1 MRKTIATY
9 IILCVVGAISAKA
22 QNDYSSILK
31 DVETNNIELQALRAK
46 LQAQQI
52 ENNAANNLENL
63 SVEGSYSWGNQVQM
77 GPKKTLSVA
86 QPFDFPT
93 VYAVRG
99 KLMKITNSNLELH
112 YSTERMNILLEAKK
126 LCVEITY
133 YNSLIQLYDQRLAAT
148 KTIADNYNKKMEA
161 GKANILEV
169 NKAELNLASL
179 QSECDKAVAER
190 QNLLVALVAMNGGK
204 AVAINNVG
212 YEKVSLPTD
221 FETWYK
227 EVENKNPILLH
238 AQGLVDVN
246 KQQLKLTKNQWLPQ
260 LHVGYV
266 NETVVDESYQGVA
279 VGLSLPLWNNKNKV
293 KQSKAQL
300 LTSEVILDGTRNEC
314 YNTYKPLY
322 NQSQTL
328 QQNADKLASTLS
340 RCNSEA
346 LLQKALDAGEIS
358 LLEYLL
364 EIEFYQ
370 QAAINTLA
378 AQRDAQMALAEL
390 FAIDL

>member
-1 MRKTIATY
+1 MRKTIITY
-9 IILCVVGAISAKA
+9 VILCVVGTISAKA

-31 DVETNNIELQALRAK
+31 DVETNNIELQALRAE

-52 ENNAANNLENL
+52 ENNAANKLENL
-63 SVEGSYSWGNQVQM
+63 SVEGSYSWGNHVQM

-112 YSTERMNILLEAKK
+112 YSAERMNILLEAKK

-133 YNSLIQLYDQRLAAT
+133 YNSLIQLYNQRLDAA

-169 NKAELNLASL
+169 NKAELNLTSL
-179 QSECDKAVAER
+179 QSEYDKAVAER
-190 QNLLVALVAMNGGK
+190 QNLLVALAGMNGGK

-212 YEKVSLPTD
+212 YEKVSLPAN

-279 VGLSLPLWNNKNKV
+279 VGLSLPLWNNKSKV

-300 LTSEVILDGTRNEC
+300 QTSEAILDGTRNEC
-314 YNTYKPLY
+314 YNTYKTLY

>member
-1 MRKTIATY
+1 MRKTIITY
-9 IILCVVGAISAKA
+9 VILCVVGTISAKA

-31 DVETNNIELQALRAK
+31 DVETNNIELQALRAE

-63 SVEGSYSWGNQVQM
+63 SVEGSYSWGNHVQM

-112 YSTERMNILLEAKK
+112 YSAERMNILLEAKK

-133 YNSLIQLYDQRLAAT
+133 YNSLIQLYNQRLDAA

-179 QSECDKAVAER
+179 QSEYDKAVAER
-190 QNLLVALVAMNGGK
+190 QNLLVALAGMNGGK
-204 AVAINNVG
+204 TVAINNVG
-212 YEKVSLPTD
+212 YEKASLPAN

-279 VGLSLPLWNNKNKV
+279 VGLSLPLWNNKSKV

-300 LTSEVILDGTRNEC
+300 QTSEAILDGTRNEC
-314 YNTYKPLY
+314 YNTYKTLY

>member
-31 DVETNNIELQALRAK
+31 DVETNNIELQALRAE

-63 SVEGSYSWGNQVQM
+63 SVEGSYSWGNHVQM
-77 GPKKTLSVA
+77 GPKKTMSVA

-99 KLMKITNSNLELH
+99 KLTKITNSNLELH
-112 YSTERMNILLEAKK
+112 YSVERMNILLEAKK

-133 YNSLIQLYDQRLAAT
+133 YNSLIQLYDQRLDAA

-179 QSECDKAVAER
+179 QSEYDKAVAER
-190 QNLLVALVAMNGGK
+190 QNLLVALTGMNGGK

-212 YEKVSLPTD
+212 YEKVSLPAN

-279 VGLSLPLWNNKNKV
+279 VGLSLPLWNNKSKV

-300 LTSEVILDGTRNEC
+300 QTSEAILDGTRNEC
-314 YNTYKPLY
+314 YNTYKTLY

>member
-1 MRKTIATY
+1 MRKTIITY
-9 IILCVVGAISAKA
+9 VILCVVGTISAKA

-31 DVETNNIELQALRAK
+31 DVETNNIELQALRAE

-63 SVEGSYSWGNQVQM
+63 SVEGSYSWGNHVQM

-112 YSTERMNILLEAKK
+112 YSAERMNILLEAKK

-133 YNSLIQLYDQRLAAT
+133 YNSLIQLYNQRLDAA

-179 QSECDKAVAER
+179 QSEYDKAVAER
-190 QNLLVALVAMNGGK
+190 QNLLVALAGMNGGK
-204 AVAINNVG
+204 TVAINNVG
-212 YEKVSLPTD
+212 YEKASLPAN

-293 KQSKAQL
+293 KLSKAQL

-314 YNTYKPLY
+314 YNTYKTLY

>member
-1 MRKTIATY
+1 MRKTIITY
-9 IILCVVGAISAKA
+9 VILCVVGTISAKA

-31 DVETNNIELQALRAK
+31 DVETNNIELQALRAE

-63 SVEGSYSWGNQVQM
+63 SVEGSYSWGNHVQM

-112 YSTERMNILLEAKK
+112 YSAERMNILLEAKK

-133 YNSLIQLYDQRLAAT
+133 YNSLIQLYNQRLDAA

-179 QSECDKAVAER
+179 QSEYDKAVAER
-190 QNLLVALVAMNGGK
+190 QNLLVALASMNGGK

-212 YEKVSLPTD
+212 YEKVSLPAN

-300 LTSEVILDGTRNEC
+300 QTSEAILDGTRNEC
-314 YNTYKPLY
+314 YNTYKTLY

-378 AQRDAQMALAEL
+378 AQRDAQMALSEL

>member
-1 MRKTIATY
+1 
-9 IILCVVGAISAKA
+9 
-22 QNDYSSILK
+22 
-31 DVETNNIELQALRAK
+31 
-46 LQAQQI
+46 
-52 ENNAANNLENL
+52 
-63 SVEGSYSWGNQVQM
+63 
-77 GPKKTLSVA
+77 
-86 QPFDFPT
+86 
-93 VYAVRG
+93 
-99 KLMKITNSNLELH
+99 
-112 YSTERMNILLEAKK
+112 
-126 LCVEITY
+126 VEITY
-133 YNSLIQLYDQRLAAT
+133 YNSLIQLYNQRLDAA
-148 KTIADNYNKKMEA
+148 KTIADNYSKKMEA

-179 QSECDKAVAER
+179 QSEHDKAVAER
-190 QNLLVALVAMNGGK
+190 QNLLAALAAMNGGK
-204 AVAINNVG
+204 AIAINNVG

-227 EVENKNPILLH
+227 EVENKNPVLLH

-266 NETVVDESYQGVA
+266 NETVVDESFQGVA
-279 VGLSLPLWNNKNKV
+279 VGLSLPLWNNSSKV

-300 LTSEVILDGTRNEC
+300 LTSETMLNGTRNEC
-314 YNTYKPLY
+314 YNTYKTLY
-322 NQSQTL
+322 NQSLTL
-328 QQNADKLASTLS
+328 QQNADKLAATLL

-390 FAIDL
+390 FAMDL

>member
-1 MRKTIATY
+1 
-9 IILCVVGAISAKA
+9 
-22 QNDYSSILK
+22 
-31 DVETNNIELQALRAK
+31 
-46 LQAQQI
+46 
-52 ENNAANNLENL
+52 
-63 SVEGSYSWGNQVQM
+63 
-77 GPKKTLSVA
+77 
-86 QPFDFPT
+86 
-93 VYAVRG
+93 
-99 KLMKITNSNLELH
+99 
-112 YSTERMNILLEAKK
+112 
-126 LCVEITY
+126 
-133 YNSLIQLYDQRLAAT
+133 
-148 KTIADNYNKKMEA
+148 MEA

-179 QSECDKAVAER
+179 QSEYDKAVAER
-190 QNLLVALVAMNGGK
+190 QNLLVTLAGMNGGK

-212 YEKVSLPTD
+212 YEKVSLPAN

-300 LTSEVILDGTRNEC
+300 QTSEAILDGTRNEC
-314 YNTYKPLY
+314 YNTYKTLY

-390 FAIDL
+390 FAMNL

>member
-1 MRKTIATY
+1 MRKTIITY
-9 IILCVVGAISAKA
+9 VILCVVGTISAKA

-31 DVETNNIELQALRAK
+31 DVETNNIELQALRAE

-63 SVEGSYSWGNQVQM
+63 SVEGSYSWGNHVQM

-112 YSTERMNILLEAKK
+112 YSAERMNILLEAKK

-133 YNSLIQLYDQRLAAT
+133 YNSLIQLYNQRLDAA

-179 QSECDKAVAER
+179 QSEYDKAVAER
-190 QNLLVALVAMNGGK
+190 QNLLVALTGMNGGK

-212 YEKVSLPTD
+212 YEKASLPAN

-279 VGLSLPLWNNKNKV
+279 VGLSLPLWNNKSKV

-300 LTSEVILDGTRNEC
+300 QTSEAILDGTRNEC
-314 YNTYKPLY
+314 YNTYKTLY

>member
-1 MRKTIATY
+1 MRKTVVIY
-9 IILCVVGAISAKA
+9 ILCMIGTILAEA
-22 QNDYSSILK
+22 QNDYSSVLK
-31 DVETNNIELQALRAK
+31 NIETNNIELQTLRAE

-63 SVEGSYSWGNQVQM
+63 SVEGSYSWGNKPQM

-93 VYAVRG
+93 VYAMRG
-99 KLMKITNSNLELH
+99 KLMKMTNSNLELH
-112 YSTERMNILLEAKK
+112 YSAERLNILLEAKK

-133 YNSLIQLYDQRLAAT
+133 YNSLIQLYNQRLDAA
-148 KTIADNYNKKMEA
+148 KTIADNYSKKMEA

-169 NKAELNLASL
+169 NKAELNLATL
-179 QSECDKAVAER
+179 QSEHDKAVAER
-190 QNLLVALVAMNGGK
+190 QNLLVALAAMNGGK
-204 AVAINNVG
+204 TVAITNVG

-227 EVENKNPILLH
+227 EVENKNPVLLH

-266 NETVVDESYQGVA
+266 NETVVDESFQGVA
-279 VGLSLPLWNNKNKV
+279 VGLSLPLWNNSSKV

-300 LTSEVILDGTRNEC
+300 LMSETMLDGTRNEC
-314 YNTYKPLY
+314 YNTYKTLY
-322 NQSQTL
+322 NQSLTL
-328 QQNADKLASTLS
+328 QQNADKLAATLS

-370 QAAINTLA
+370 QAAINALA

-390 FAIDL
+390 FAMDL

>member
-1 MRKTIATY
+1 MKKTVIIY
-9 IILCVVGAISAKA
+9 VILCMIGTVSAKA
-22 QNDYSSILK
+22 QNDYSLVLK
-31 DVETNNIELQALRAK
+31 EIETNNIELQALRAE

-63 SVEGSYSWGNQVQM
+63 SVEGSYSWGNQPQM

-93 VYAVRG
+93 VYAMRG
-99 KLMKITNSNLELH
+99 KLMKMTNSNLELH
-112 YSTERMNILLEAKK
+112 YSAERLNVLLEAKK

-133 YNSLIQLYDQRLAAT
+133 YNSLIQLYDQRLEAA

-179 QSECDKAVAER
+179 QSEHDKAVTER
-190 QNLLVALVAMNGGK
+190 QNLIVALEAMNGGK

-212 YEKVSLPTD
+212 YEKVSLPAD

-227 EVENKNPILLH
+227 EVEHKNPVLLH

-246 KQQLKLTKNQWLPQ
+246 KQQLKLSKNQWLPQ

-266 NETVVDESYQGVA
+266 NETVVDESFQGVA
-279 VGLSLPLWNNKNKV
+279 VGLSLPLWNNSSKV

-300 LTSEVILDGTRNEC
+300 LTSETMLSGTRNEC
-314 YNTYKPLY
+314 YNTYKSLY
-322 NQSQTL
+322 NQSLTL
-328 QQNADKLASTLS
+328 QQNADKLAVTLS
-340 RCNSEA
+340 YCNSEA

-370 QAAINTLA
+370 QAAIDTLT

>member
-1 MRKTIATY
+1 MRKTIITY
-9 IILCVVGAISAKA
+9 VILCVVGTISAKA

-31 DVETNNIELQALRAK
+31 DVETNNIELQALRAE

-63 SVEGSYSWGNQVQM
+63 SVEGSYSWGNHVQM

-99 KLMKITNSNLELH
+99 KLMKITNSNFELH
-112 YSTERMNILLEAKK
+112 YSAERMNILLEAKK

-133 YNSLIQLYDQRLAAT
+133 YNSLIQLYNQRLDAA

-179 QSECDKAVAER
+179 QSEYDKAVAER
-190 QNLLVALVAMNGGK
+190 QNLLVALASMNGGK

-212 YEKVSLPTD
+212 YEKVSLPAN

-300 LTSEVILDGTRNEC
+300 QTSEAILDGTRNEC
-314 YNTYKPLY
+314 YNTYKTLY

>member
-1 MRKTIATY
+1 MRKTIITY
-9 IILCVVGAISAKA
+9 VILCVAGTISAKA

-31 DVETNNIELQALRAK
+31 DVETNNIELQALRAE

-63 SVEGSYSWGNQVQM
+63 SVEGSYSWGNHVQM

-112 YSTERMNILLEAKK
+112 YSAERMNILLEAKK

-133 YNSLIQLYDQRLAAT
+133 YNSLIQLYNQRLDAA

-179 QSECDKAVAER
+179 QSEYDKAVAER
-190 QNLLVALVAMNGGK
+190 QNLLVALAGMNGGK

-212 YEKVSLPTD
+212 YEKVSLPAN

-279 VGLSLPLWNNKNKV
+279 VGLSLPLWNNKSKV

-300 LTSEVILDGTRNEC
+300 QTSEAILDGTRNEC
-314 YNTYKPLY
+314 YNTYKTLY

>member
-1 MRKTIATY
+1 MKKTVIIY
-9 IILCVVGAISAKA
+9 VILCMIGTVSAKA
-22 QNDYSSILK
+22 QNDYSLVLK
-31 DVETNNIELQALRAK
+31 EIETNNIELQALRAE

-63 SVEGSYSWGNQVQM
+63 SVEGSYSWGNQPQM

-93 VYAVRG
+93 VYAMRG
-99 KLMKITNSNLELH
+99 KLMKMTNSNLELH
-112 YSTERMNILLEAKK
+112 YSVERLNVLLEAKK

-133 YNSLIQLYDQRLAAT
+133 YNSLIQLYDQRLEAA

-179 QSECDKAVAER
+179 QSEHDKAVTER
-190 QNLLVALVAMNGGK
+190 QNLIVALEAMNGGK

-212 YEKVSLPTD
+212 YEKVSLPAD

-227 EVENKNPILLH
+227 EVEHKNPVLLH
-238 AQGLVDVN
+238 AQGMVDVN
-246 KQQLKLTKNQWLPQ
+246 KQQLKLSKNQWLPQ

-266 NETVVDESYQGVA
+266 NETVVDESFQGVA
-279 VGLSLPLWNNKNKV
+279 VGLSLPLWNNSSKV

-300 LTSEVILDGTRNEC
+300 LTSETMLSGTRNEC
-314 YNTYKPLY
+314 YNTYKSLY
-322 NQSQTL
+322 NQSLTL
-328 QQNADKLASTLS
+328 QQNADKLAVTLS
-340 RCNSEA
+340 YCNSEA

-370 QAAINTLA
+370 QAAIDTLT

>member
-1 MRKTIATY
+1 MRKTIITY
-9 IILCVVGAISAKA
+9 VILCVVGTISAKA

-31 DVETNNIELQALRAK
+31 DVETNNIELQALRAE

-63 SVEGSYSWGNQVQM
+63 SVEGSYSWGNHVQM

-112 YSTERMNILLEAKK
+112 YSAERMNILLEAKK

-133 YNSLIQLYDQRLAAT
+133 YNSLIQLYNQRLDAA

-179 QSECDKAVAER
+179 QSEYDKAVAER
-190 QNLLVALVAMNGGK
+190 QNLLVALTGMNGGK

-212 YEKVSLPTD
+212 YEKASLPAN

-300 LTSEVILDGTRNEC
+300 QTSEAILDGTRNEC
-314 YNTYKPLY
+314 YNTYKTLY

>member
-1 MRKTIATY
+1 MRKTIITY
-9 IILCVVGAISAKA
+9 VILCVVGTISAKA

-31 DVETNNIELQALRAK
+31 DVEINNIELQALRAE

-112 YSTERMNILLEAKK
+112 YSAERMNILLEAKK

-133 YNSLIQLYDQRLAAT
+133 YNSLIQLYNQRLDAA

-179 QSECDKAVAER
+179 QSEYDKAVAER
-190 QNLLVALVAMNGGK
+190 QNLLVALAGMNGGK
-204 AVAINNVG
+204 TVAINNVG
-212 YEKVSLPTD
+212 YEKASLPAN

-279 VGLSLPLWNNKNKV
+279 VGLSLPLWNNKSKV

-300 LTSEVILDGTRNEC
+300 QTSEAILDGTRNEC
-314 YNTYKPLY
+314 YNTYKTLY

>member
-1 MRKTIATY
+1 MKKTVIIY
-9 IILCVVGAISAKA
+9 VILCMIGTVSAKA
-22 QNDYSSILK
+22 QNDYSSVLK
-31 DVETNNIELQALRAK
+31 EIETNNIELQALRAE

-63 SVEGSYSWGNQVQM
+63 SVEGSYSWGNQPQM

-93 VYAVRG
+93 VYVMRG
-99 KLMKITNSNLELH
+99 KLMKMTNNNLELH
-112 YSTERMNILLEAKK
+112 YSAERLNVLLEAKK

-133 YNSLIQLYDQRLAAT
+133 YNSLIQLYDQRLEAA

-179 QSECDKAVAER
+179 QSEHDKAVTER
-190 QNLLVALVAMNGGK
+190 QNLIVALEAMNGGK
-204 AVAINNVG
+204 AVIINNVG
-212 YEKVSLPTD
+212 YEKVSLPAD

-227 EVENKNPILLH
+227 EVEHKNPVLLH

-266 NETVVDESYQGVA
+266 NETVVDESFQGVA
-279 VGLSLPLWNNKNKV
+279 VGLSLPLWNNSSKV

-300 LTSEVILDGTRNEC
+300 LTSETMLSGTRNEC
-314 YNTYKPLY
+314 YNTYKSLY
-322 NQSQTL
+322 NQSLTL
-328 QQNADKLASTLS
+328 QQNADKLAVTLS
-340 RCNSEA
+340 HCNSEA

-370 QAAINTLA
+370 QAAIDTLT

-390 FAIDL
+390 FAMDL

>member
-1 MRKTIATY
+1 MRKTVVIY
-9 IILCVVGAISAKA
+9 ILCMVGTILTEA

-31 DVETNNIELQALRAK
+31 DVETNNIELQALRAE

-52 ENNAANNLENL
+52 ENNATNKPENL
-63 SVEGSYSWGNQVQM
+63 SVEGSYSWGNQPQM
-77 GPKKTLSVA
+77 GSKKTLSVA

-93 VYAVRG
+93 VYAMRG
-99 KLMKITNSNLELH
+99 KLIKMTNSNLELH
-112 YSTERMNILLEAKK
+112 YNAERLNILLESKK

-133 YNSLIQLYDQRLAAT
+133 YNSLIELYKQRLEAA

-169 NKAELNLASL
+169 NKAELDLASL
-179 QSECDKAVAER
+179 QSEHDKAVAER
-190 QNLLVALVAMNGGK
+190 QNLLVALAAMNGGK
-204 AVAINNVG
+204 AVAITKIG

-227 EVENKNPILLH
+227 EVENKNPVLLH

-266 NETVVDESYQGVA
+266 NETVVDESFQGVA
-279 VGLSLPLWNNKNKV
+279 VGLSLPLWNNSSKV

-300 LTSEVILDGTRNEC
+300 LTSETMLDGTRNEC
-314 YNTYKPLY
+314 YNTYKTLY
-322 NQSQTL
+322 NQSLTL
-328 QQNADKLASTLS
+328 QQNADKLSATLS
-340 RCNSEA
+340 QCNSEA

-364 EIEFYQ
+364 EIEFYR
-370 QAAINTLA
+370 QAAIEVLT
-378 AQRDAQMALAEL
+378 AQRDAQIALAEL
-390 FAIDL
+390 FAMDL